1 MAVATYIKD
10 PDATLDYEIDWTDW
24 LNGDEIS
31 SMSYTADTGLTVET
45 AMCTETTTSSILWVS
60 GGTLGESYEVVCRV
74 TTAAGRIDDRTLKF
88 KIKQK

>member
-24 LNGDEIS
+24 LNGDTIS
-31 SMSYTADTGLTVET
+31 SMSYTADSGITVET
-45 AMCTETTTSSILWVS
+45 AMCTETTTSSFLWVS
-60 GGTLGESYEVVCRV
+60 GGTVGESYEVVCRV